1 MKNKL
6 ILVAEDDKALSR
18 ILTLKLE
25 NEGYEV
31 ILALDGQEALNL
43 IKERKPN
50 LVLLDLIMPVKNGFE
65 VLEELQK
72 EKTNTPIIVL
82 SNLGQEEDI
91 KKSKDLGAKDYF
103 IKSEI
108 DLSAVVEKINTFLKT

>member
-25 NEGYEV
+25 NEAYEV